1 MDFALDDNAERLQAR
16 VGTFLRESHPG
27 RALKDPE
34 DRRQWEKAWAR
45 LLADR
50 GFAGPASPKE
60 WGGME
65 LSLTEQVAYHEEMTR
80 ARVPR
85 QTGGL
90 GIVAPTILKFGS
102 AEQRRRYLPLIAER
116 VLGLAHDPSMPAQ
129 ASYRTMS
136 NGPLVGLK
144 VVDMT
149 ANMTM
154 PYATMILAE
163 QGADVTKSEPPRG
176 GK

>member
-1 MDFALDDNAERLQAR
+1 MYPDR
-16 VGTFLRESHPG
+16 PG
-27 RALKDPE
+27 A
-34 DRRQWEKAWAR
+34 WE
-45 LLADR
+45 LL
-50 GFAGPASPKE
+50 
-60 WGGME
+60 
-65 LSLTEQVAYHEEMTR
+65 
-80 ARVPR
+80 
-85 QTGGL
+85 
-90 GIVAPTILKFGS
+90 APTILKFGS

-163 QGADVTKSEPPRG
+163 QGVDVTKSEPPRG

>member
-1 MDFALDDNAERLQAR
+1 
-16 VGTFLRESHPG
+16 
-27 RALKDPE
+27 
-34 DRRQWEKAWAR
+34 
-45 LLADR
+45 
-50 GFAGPASPKE
+50 
-60 WGGME
+60 
-65 LSLTEQVAYHEEMTR
+65 
-80 ARVPR
+80 
-85 QTGGL
+85 
-90 GIVAPTILKFGS
+90 
-102 AEQRRRYLPLIAER
+102 
-116 VLGLAHDPSMPAQ
+116 
-129 ASYRTMS
+129 MS

>member
-1 MDFALDDNAERLQAR
+1 MDFVLDDNAERLQAR
-16 VGTFLRESHPG
+16 VRTFLRESHPG
-27 RALKDPE
+27 RAPKDPE

-50 GFAGPASPKE
+50 GFAGPAWPKE

-90 GIVAPTILKFGS
+90 GIVASTILKFGS
-102 AEQRRRYLPLIAER
+102 AEQRRRYLPLIADAFTGPRPVHAGTGELQNHEQR
-116 VLGLAHDPSMPAQ
+116 AAGGTEGRRHDGQHDHALRHHDP
-129 ASYRTMS
+129 
-136 NGPLVGLK
+136 G
-144 VVDMT
+144 
-149 ANMTM
+149 
-154 PYATMILAE
+154 
-163 QGADVTKSEPPRG
+163 
-176 GK
+176 